1 MKHKKEWRTCD
12 RCDAKIKIKP
22 MTKMS
27 FQMCGVYGDVVPKY
41 EDEDLFEKVTYT
53 HFLKWNY
60 ELCPKCRKDFV
71 RFMRNEHGRS
81 N

>member
-1 MKHKKEWRTCD
+1 MKHQKEWRTCD

-53 HFLKWNY
+53 HFLK
-60 ELCPKCRKDFV
+60 
-71 RFMRNEHGRS
+71 
-81 N
+81 